1 MASKTETWQE
11 KAKAKRDSV
20 NSLIPEAWRLP
31 SAVPSAEK
39 QRDVTGK
46 YLWQYL
52 SDREVE
58 ITECSAEDIVKQTS
72 TGEWTAEEVIKAF
85 CHRASL
91 AHQIVR
97 LWGTVANA
105 NADADANL

>member
-1 MASKTETWQE
+1 MAATTETWQE

-20 NSLIPEAWRLP
+20 NGLIPEAWRLKAPIP
-31 SAVPSAEK
+31 STEK

-52 SDREVE
+52 SDREIQ
-58 ITECSAEDIVKQTS
+58 ITESNAVDIVKHTT
-72 TGEWTAEEVIKAF
+72 TGDWTAEEVIKAF

-91 AHQIVR
+91 AHQIV
-97 LWGTVANA
+97 
-105 NADADANL
+105 